1 MRIAKTVG
9 TVTLSRLHPSFKGSR
24 LKIVVPLD
32 WNELKICDPA
42 SLASEA
48 KGEGLV
54 AWDDLGA
61 GIGQLVALAE
71 GPEAS
76 QPFRPEPKAVDAYVT
91 ALIDTID
98 LDPAIRK

>member
-24 LKIVVPLD
+24 LKVVVPLD

-42 SLASEA
+42 SLTSEA

-54 AWDDLGA
+54 AWDDFGA

-91 ALIDTID
+91 ALIDTIEI
-98 LDPAIRK
+98 DPNS

>member
-9 TVTLSRLHPSFKGSR
+9 TVTLSRLHPSFRGSR
-24 LKIVVPLD
+24 LKVVVPID
-32 WNELKICDPA
+32 WNEMLSVDPA
-42 SLASEA
+42 SLSVEA

-98 LDPAIRK
+98 LDPNL